1 MEKKGKTWRSFGVG
15 GNPILYRRQVGKK
28 GIESLCLKE
37 IINLILEI
45 YPIYRHIH
53 THKLAH
59 NYSSI
64 LVVQDRKQFKYL
76 PTGEQ
81 INITWYIHTMKYYSA
96 TKKEHNTNICY
107 NMEERQDCAKL
118 KLNRCKTPY
127 TDSIYMKC
135 LGKTFKNRKL
145 ISSSLWLELAI
156 KYKNVQGNLGRLRKC
171 SKTGLCWWLH
181 NSKNLPEI
189 TELYTFNKWILW
201 YVNCVSINLLNTQ
214 I

>member
-1 MEKKGKTWRSFGVG
+1 MLLSDFSLGLLFSPSFIFLYFFINSEISSGQSKFFSGSQVLCSLGKNGEKRKEMKKFWGRRESNT
-15 GNPILYRRQVGKK
+15 LLHRRQVGKK

-45 YPIYRHIH
+45 YLIYRHTH
-53 THKLAH
+53 TQKLAH

-64 LVVQDRKQFKYL
+64 LVVKDRKQFKYL

-127 TDSIYMKC
+127 T
-135 LGKTFKNRKL
+135 
-145 ISSSLWLELAI
+145 
-156 KYKNVQGNLGRLRKC
+156 V
-171 SKTGLCWWLH
+171 
-181 NSKNLPEI
+181 
-189 TELYTFNKWILW
+189 
-201 YVNCVSINLLNTQ
+201 
-214 I
+214 